1 LASAQDNGEQAKA
14 CNEAKC
20 WLHKVI
26 LSEKYGTAIY
36 TLSHEKSHSS
46 KDAQLL
52 MPTIATRIFVGFL
65 V

>member
-1 LASAQDNGEQAKA
+1 
-14 CNEAKC
+14 
-20 WLHKVI
+20 LHKVI